1 MKILGLDFGQAR
13 IGVALGEIGSS
24 FVFGRGIIKR
34 GKQAD
39 DVQAVQAWLEREGA
53 ERVVLGLPQQLQGG
67 QSKQSQRVKAF
78 ARALN
83 AAGIATDFEDERFT
97 SIVAQQH
104 ILASGISKKQR
115 QDKGRVDEAAA
126 VLILESYLAK
136 KATTVA
142 SPDMLD

>member
-1 MKILGLDFGQAR
+1 MKILALDFGKAR
-13 IGVALGEIGSS
+13 IGVALGELGSS

-34 GKQAD
+34 SNQAE
-39 DVQAVQAWLEREGA
+39 DVQAVKARLEQEGA
-53 ERVVLGLPQQLQGG
+53 ELVVLGLPQQLQGG

-104 ILASGISKKQR
+104 MLASGISRKQR
-115 QDKGRVDEAAA
+115 QDKGRVDEGAA

-136 KATTVA
+136 KRTTEATT
-142 SPDMLD
+142 DMLD